1 LDLAGYE
8 HAVRLYSMVL
18 EISVH
23 MASFPSKEI
32 ALGSYNYRTL
42 GLGYANLGGL
52 LMRIGI
58 PYDSD
63 EGRSLAAAITAL
75 MTGVAYKTSAEM
87 ANEVGPF
94 PRWEA
99 NKESMRRILY
109 NHAMSILSSENR
121 VEGLSI
127 QPYRPDI
134 KLNEDEDDKN
144 IVSNA
149 IASRAYNIWCEGVL
163 HGAPNGFR
171 NAQTTLIAPTGTISF
186 VMDCDTT
193 GIEPDFGLVKHKSLA
208 GGGHM
213 KIVNQGVES
222 ALRCLGYDE
231 DQISS
236 VIKNIEYCGSVSGF
250 AWKDCAHEAVFACAN
265 DIDPMGHVKMVAAVQ
280 PFLSGAVSKTINMP
294 HESTVEDVSDVY
306 MQSWKLG
313 LKAVAIYRDGSKLTQ
328 PYASQKKKKDPVK
341 EAVQK
346 ATKTF
351 EEQMMEK
358 ASSNLFARRFT
369 ESMQGS
375 TIKTQVLPNGHAAP
389 NGNGR
394 EMLPWRRE
402 KGFTQKVKIDGQS
415 VYLHVGEYEDGRPG
429 EIFLEL
435 AKQGSTLRG
444 MGNLFAISVS
454 IGLQHGVP
462 VREYIK
468 NFLLTKF
475 EPAGIVEGHKHI
487 KMVSSIADYVAREL
501 AITYLHQY
509 DLANDKNGLEESLV
523 EVKRE
528 AVGDDGNRTFFPIGF
543 ALGSG
548 RTGGV
553 CPDCSNATL
562 VQNGTCVSC
571 SNCSYN
577 TGCG

>member
-1 LDLAGYE
+1 
-8 HAVRLYSMVL
+8 MVL

-52 LMRIGI
+52 LMRMGLA
-58 PYDSD
+58 YDSD
-63 EGRSLAAAITAL
+63 EGRGLAAGLTAL

-87 ANEVGPF
+87 ADEVGPF

-99 NKESMRRILY
+99 NSQSMRRVLM
-109 NHAMSILSSENR
+109 NHRMALVAHRPEEF
-121 VEGLSI
+121 EGLTIS
-127 QPYRPDI
+127 PYLCVLRHT
-134 KLNEDEDDKN
+134 NDDLLKRSLKAWDAV
-144 IVSNA
+144 IEA
-149 IASRAYNIWCEGVL
+149 AS
-163 HGAPNGFR
+163 FR
-171 NAQTTLIAPTGTISF
+171 NAQVTLIAPTGTISF
-186 VMDCDTT
+186 VMDADTT
-193 GIEPDFGLVKHKSLA
+193 GIEPDFGLVKHKSMA

-213 KIVNQGVES
+213 KIVNQGIPA
-222 ALRCLGYDE
+222 ALLVLGYIVNEINDL
-231 DQISS
+231 
-236 VIKNIEYCGSVSGF
+236 
-250 AWKDCAHEAVFACAN
+250 CAYVENYGKMPVLKTDAHNRVFDCAN

-294 HESTVEDVSDVY
+294 HDATVEDVSNVY

-313 LKAVAIYRDGSKLTQ
+313 LKAVALYRDGSKLTQ
-328 PYASQKKKKDPVK
+328 PYASQKKKDHVK
-341 EAVQK
+341 EAVLK
-346 ATKTF
+346 TAKTF

-369 ESMQGS
+369 EAMQGS
-375 TIKTQVLPNGHAAP
+375 TIKTQVLPNGHDAP

-462 VREYIK
+462 IREYIK
-468 NFLLTKF
+468 NFLHTKF

-501 AITYLHQY
+501 AITYLKQY
-509 DLANDKNGLEESLV
+509 DLANDKNGLEENLV

-528 AVGDDGNRTFFPIGF
+528 VVAGLDTLEMMGIPVGPIGF

-548 RTGGV
+548 PTGAV
-553 CPDCSNATL
+553 CPDCHNATL
-562 VQNGTCVSC
+562 VRNGTCVSC
-571 SNCSYN
+571 NNCSYN